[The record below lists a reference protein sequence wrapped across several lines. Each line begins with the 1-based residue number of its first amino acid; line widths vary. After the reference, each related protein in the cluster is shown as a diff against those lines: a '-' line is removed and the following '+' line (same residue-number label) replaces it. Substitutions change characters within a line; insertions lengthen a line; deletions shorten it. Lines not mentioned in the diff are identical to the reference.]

1 MPPVPDAA
9 AWDTFTQLGI
19 VLIFLATLVAA
30 VWRIVAVR
38 RGRARPR
45 PDEPEPTAPDDARPS
60 PEAAAL
66 IEATHSLVNAVT
78 VMAERTEAMGR
89 VHRRLDE
96 VNDRIT
102 ASTTEA
108 AEMKGQLVQINGTLK
123 LIHEYLL
130 NQK

>member
-1 MPPVPDAA
+1 MSPVPDAA

-19 VLIFLATLVAA
+19 VLIFLATLGAA

-38 RGRARPR
+38 RGRARPH
-45 PDEPEPTAPDDARPS
+45 PDEPEPAAPDDARPS

-130 NQK
+130 HQK